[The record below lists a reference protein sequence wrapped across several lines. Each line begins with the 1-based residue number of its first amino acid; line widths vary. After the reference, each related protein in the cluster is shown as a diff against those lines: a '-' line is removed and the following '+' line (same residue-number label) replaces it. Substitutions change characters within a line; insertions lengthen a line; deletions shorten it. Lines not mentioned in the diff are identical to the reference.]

1 MLYFE
6 LQVTLPLPPAAL
18 RLRASLNANS
28 AIRLLLRSVM
38 ILIANLPGIEVS
50 SAARVMRLCSLSGP
64 RTSSGPSRP
73 R

>member
-1 MLYFE
+1 
-6 LQVTLPLPPAAL
+6 L

-28 AIRLLLRSVM
+28 AIRLQLRSVM

-50 SAARVMRLCSLSGP
+50 SAARAVRLCSLSGASV
-64 RTSSGPSRP
+64 SSGPSSP